1 MRYSNFS
8 SRGFVGSRRSIAW
21 RIARRRIT
29 HAQPFGISRAFD
41 EQTETFNDNMATIP
55 LARKRVMTT
64 EQQAHWENVYST
76 KGEAEV
82 SWFQE
87 VPKPSLDLLALVG
100 ATGDP
105 AIIDIGGGASRLV
118 DALLAIGFKDISV
131 LDLSAEALNVAH
143 ARLGDTGN
151 RVKWIVADATEWE
164 PPQQYDLWH
173 DRAAFHFLNGEQQ
186 QRAYIARMK
195 RSLRIGGHIIMG
207 TFALDGPE
215 KCSGLPVTRHSA
227 ESLASLLGADFALVD
242 ARNHQHATPSGAV
255 QRFQFCTFRRIV

>member
-1 MRYSNFS
+1 
-8 SRGFVGSRRSIAW
+8 
-21 RIARRRIT
+21 
-29 HAQPFGISRAFD
+29 
-41 EQTETFNDNMATIP
+41 
-55 LARKRVMTT
+55 MTT

-87 VPKPSLDLLALVG
+87 VPEPSLDLLALVG
-100 ATGDP
+100 ATGDS

-118 DALLAIGFKDISV
+118 DALLAEGFKDISV

-164 PPQQYDLWH
+164 PQQQYDVWH

-195 RSLRIGGHIIMG
+195 RSLRIGGHVIMG

-215 KCSGLPVTRHSA
+215 KCSGLPVTRHNA
-227 ESLASLLGADFALVD
+227 ESLSMLLGEGFSLIDSS
-242 ARNHQHATPSGAV
+242 RHEHTTPWEAV
-255 QRFQFCTFRRIV
+255 QKFQFSTFERVS

>member
-1 MRYSNFS
+1 
-8 SRGFVGSRRSIAW
+8 
-21 RIARRRIT
+21 
-29 HAQPFGISRAFD
+29 
-41 EQTETFNDNMATIP
+41 
-55 LARKRVMTT
+55 MTT

-87 VPKPSLDLLALVG
+87 VPEPSLDLLALVG
-100 ATGDP
+100 ATGDS

-118 DALLAIGFKDISV
+118 DTLLAEGFKDISV

-151 RVKWIVADATEWE
+151 RVNWIVADATEWE
-164 PPQQYDLWH
+164 PPQQYDVWH
-173 DRAAFHFLNGEQQ
+173 DRAAFHFLNGEQ

-195 RSLRIGGHIIMG
+195 RSLRIGGHVIMG

-227 ESLASLLGADFALVD
+227 ESLSMLLGEGFSLIDS
-242 ARNHQHATPSGAV
+242 RRHEHTTPWEAV
-255 QRFQFCTFRRIV
+255 QKFQFSTFERVS